1 MDYEV
6 SLFQV
11 LLSGT
16 LCHRPYVYRPL
27 HLDSFRVD

>member
-1 MDYEV
+1 MDHEF
-6 SLFQV
+6 LLLLV

-16 LCHRPYVYRPL
+16 LCHRLYVYRPL